1 MAEESEG
8 APAKKAKPEPGP
20 ARIAVIGAAWWS
32 QGWHLPQLERNPDAE
47 IAAIVQRSEQ
57 PTAAAFLNLTLET
70 KTQLRARYPGVP
82 MFDSC
87 EAMLADAATMAR
99 TDGVIVCTA
108 HACHASMG
116 AQFLAAGKHVL
127 MEKPMTVDVAEA
139 RALAAQAT
147 AAAGAAAGAARER
160 PRAFMVN
167 NTANFREQCFE
178 ARRRVAAGELGE
190 LHHALCVMYSPL
202 LFLFD
207 DPANTGWVAPTGSM
221 RQPDGSGNGFGWGQ
235 ASHALAWVLHVGALE
250 PEAVTAVTHRSA
262 RSGADLTDAALVR
275 CARGCSIS
283 LSAGCAW
290 PGNEH
295 GDEAT
300 GKHFDIKL
308 FGEKGV
314 LSYAGDDKDPDS
326 GRLELRYHD
335 GRPSFVAPGGFR
347 MENTEPQGVGPE
359 SLLEFVKA
367 CRGLPYRNGADQH
380 VGLQA
385 VRVLD
390 AMYRSAASGKTES
403 CL

>member
-147 AAAGAAAGAARER
+147 AAARRRASAA
-160 PRAFMVN
+160 AFMVN

-178 ARRRVAAGELGE
+178 ARRRVAAGEPASSTTRCASCTRCCSSCSTTRRTRAGRRRARCASRTARATASASGR
-190 LHHALCVMYSPL
+190 HARV
-202 LFLFD
+202 
-207 DPANTGWVAPTGSM
+207 
-221 RQPDGSGNGFGWGQ
+221 
-235 ASHALAWVLHVGALE
+235 VLHVGALE

-275 CARGCSIS
+275 CARGCSIC

-308 FGEKGV
+308 FGAKGV
-314 LSYAGDDKDPDS
+314 LSYAGDDKDPAS

-335 GRPSFVAPGGFR
+335 GRPSYVAPGGFR

-390 AMYRSAASGKTES
+390 AMYRSAASGKTEP

>member
-1 MAEESEG
+1 
-8 APAKKAKPEPGP
+8 
-20 ARIAVIGAAWWS
+20 
-32 QGWHLPQLERNPDAE
+32 
-47 IAAIVQRSEQ
+47 
-57 PTAAAFLNLTLET
+57 
-70 KTQLRARYPGVP
+70 

-108 HACHASMG
+108 HACHARMG
-116 AQFLAAGKHVL
+116 ALFLAAGKHVL

-147 AAAGAAAGAARER
+147 AASEAAGGER
-160 PRAFMVN
+160 PQTFMVN

-283 LSAGCAW
+283 PRPAARSATST
-290 PGNEH
+290 
-295 GDEAT
+295 AT
-300 GKHFDIKL
+300 RRRASTSTSSSSAKKRL
-308 FGEKGV
+308 
-314 LSYAGDDKDPDS
+314 YAGDDEDPT
-326 GRLELRYHD
+326 GPARAALPRRPAELVARRL
-335 GRPSFVAPGGFR
+335 R
-347 MENTEPQGVGPE
+347 MENTEPRASAPSRARVRQAPRAAVPQRRRPARRPAG
-359 SLLEFVKA
+359 
-367 CRGLPYRNGADQH
+367 GARARRDVPQRRP
-380 VGLQA
+380 L
-385 VRVLD
+385 
-390 AMYRSAASGKTES
+390 GKTEWRQARGRVEARGCDTIVAYRGRGFWPCACCS
-403 CL
+403 SSSDGAPGGVANVFCLSRPAVIRPAGGTLLFFAAPASRDRRPAP